1 MRNKLIII
9 LSIVISFQISCKKL
23 IDDAYLSPNSYS
35 KVEPET
41 LLPQIISS
49 MAGNYAGHG
58 PLNDMRYIGAYVQNF
73 SFYLPGSV
81 FDAMGYNN
89 TVGDVAQSTWRTHYY
104 DIGQNNQRMMQ
115 WAAEEN
121 RWHFVGIGKAIE
133 AWSWLTLTDYYG
145 EVIVK
150 EAFNT
155 NLTTFNYDTEED
167 AYNKVRTLALEA
179 LESFNKD
186 TPADP
191 ALAEADK
198 YFYGGNIDKWKKF
211 ANGILARYYNH
222 FSNKS
227 SYKPDTAIYYADR
240 AMATVDEIA
249 SVKFL
254 ANNLSATNNFW
265 GPFRSNFGGTGTTNP
280 TAIRQSAYIANILNG
295 TNSEF
300 TGVEDPRAWYMLRGN
315 TNGTIV
321 GVENGQG
328 QAVIAAADRPE
339 TFFGVSQNPTASN
352 VSPSNDDNC
361 RFIFKNN
368 SPIPVMTSSEMKFIK
383 AEAAFRKGDKTTA
396 LQAFKEGISA
406 HFDMLTT
413 LYNANIPAGKEITAQ
428 KKNDYLAN
436 TAVVPT
442 DANNLTMSKI
452 MMQKYIAM
460 FGHGILETWLDMR
473 RFHYTDMDAQT
484 GKQVYA
490 DFILNT
496 IYANNQ
502 GEYVYRY
509 YPRYNS
515 EYVWNINAL
524 NNIGATTNNYHTKKL
539 WIIQP

>member
-58 PLNDMRYIGAYVQNF
+58 PLNDMRYIGAYIQNF

-89 TVGDVAQSTWRTHYY
+89 SVGDVAQSTWRMHYY

-155 NLTTFNYDTEED
+155 NLTTFNYDTEEV
-167 AYNKVRTLALEA
+167 AYDKVRTLALEA
-179 LESFNKD
+179 LENFNKD

-227 SYKPDTAIYYADR
+227 SYKPDSAIYYADR

-265 GPFRSNFGGTGTTNP
+265 GPFRSNFGGTVTTNP

-352 VSPSNDDNC
+352 VSPSNDGNC